1 MNLAQSAFT
10 CSKLTIEILEQG
22 AKQICVG
29 VGLHKTFF
37 LDLKIKFDYK
47 KTDWWISEGS
57 YSFFCVKIILIYGV
71 KHFLFFNKLLPKS
84 FKTLPVKYMKQNS
97 D

>member
-57 YSFFCVKIILIYGV
+57 CSFFCE
-71 KHFLFFNKLLPKS
+71 N
-84 FKTLPVKYMKQNS
+84 NS
-97 D
+97 DLWCQTLSVFQQTFAKVL